1 MENLKKEKNWKLL
14 NSEPAIDLNI
24 VKIRHDYYRNPRNEK
39 TVKVIAIE
47 GNNAANVIAKTK
59 AGKIILVRQFRF
71 GIADYTLEIPGGMID
86 EGEDVLTAAQREVQE
101 ETGYIG
107 ENWQYLG
114 NILANPVWM
123 DSTIHHYYM
132 DNAVVKHE
140 LALDE
145 AEDVE
150 IILLT
155 PEEVYQKIENGEIK
169 HPHTISAFYF
179 ARKILGF

>member
-1 MENLKKEKNWKLL
+1 MKKEKNWQLL
-14 NSEPAIDLNI
+14 KSERAIDLNI
-24 VKIRHDYYRNPRNEK
+24 VKIRHDYYKNPRNEK

-47 GNNAANVIAKTK
+47 GHNAANVVAKTK
-59 AGKIILVRQFRF
+59 AGKIIMVRQFRF
-71 GIADYTLEIPGGMID
+71 GIGDYTLEIPGGMID
-86 EGEDVLTAAQREVQE
+86 EGEAILKAAQREVKE

-107 ENWQYLG
+107 ENWKYLG
-114 NILANPVWM
+114 NVLSNPVWM

-132 DNAVVKHE
+132 DEAE
-140 LALDE
+140 LKYELVLDE

-150 IILLT
+150 IVLLS
-155 PEEVYQKIENGEIK
+155 PAEVYQKIDNGEIK